1 MPPSPPP
8 PPERDLSP
16 EATYEPYTDDPGP
29 DENGILLQQRQ
40 MMDGELTANT
50 VFCDF

>member
-8 PPERDLSP
+8 VTERVPSP
-16 EATYEPYTDDPGP
+16 EATYEPYTDDPSPDP

-40 MMDGELTANT
+40 MMDGKLTINP
-50 VFCDF
+50 